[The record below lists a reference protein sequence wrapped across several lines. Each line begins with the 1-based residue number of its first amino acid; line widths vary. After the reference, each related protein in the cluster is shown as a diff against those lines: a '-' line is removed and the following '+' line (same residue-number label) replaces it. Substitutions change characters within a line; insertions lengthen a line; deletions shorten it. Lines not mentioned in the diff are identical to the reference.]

1 MGGEN
6 ILYLLRGISSV
17 QKLIA
22 ISIYGEDEPGIIHK
36 ISKILSDSSINIID
50 IEQTVIQGLFVMF
63 IVADVEKSKS
73 KLKSLKEEFKVV
85 AKETGLN
92 IHVSPFKKQNPG
104 KKNLY
109 ALNVLGRDRVG
120 IVYNITGILF
130 KHGINVERTTLTA
143 RDNLISIEILADFRE
158 ADPNE
163 IKKKLKEDV
172 EKSGLD
178 IVIQPFLGHKKDKRL
193 IIFDMDSTIVDAEI
207 IVELAKAAGVEK
219 EVDGLTKR
227 AMNGEMNF
235 EHALRERVKLLKGL
249 PVEVLEK
256 IYNEIRLTEG
266 AKELIQTLK
275 KSGYKVALVSG
286 GFTYFT
292 ERLKEELK
300 LDYAFGNELEIKDGK
315 VTGALKGRIIDS
327 NEKAR
332 IIDELI
338 KKEGIDKGN
347 VVAVGDGANDRIM
360 IENAGLGIAFNAKK
374 ALKEVADGTISKNNF
389 IGLASVLN
397 LQNEFKKRFEQS

>member
-1 MGGEN
+1 M
-6 ILYLLRGISSV
+6 

-22 ISIYGEDEPGIIHK
+22 ISIYGGDKPGIVHK
-36 ISKILSDSSINIID
+36 VSKILSDNSINIID

-63 IVADVEKSKS
+63 IVADFEKSKRS
-73 KLKSLKEEFKVV
+73 LKSIKEDFRQV
-85 AKETGLN
+85 AVEAGLN

-109 ALNVLGRDRVG
+109 TLNVLGRDRVG

-143 RDNLISIEILADFRE
+143 RDNLISIEILADFKE
-158 ADPNE
+158 ADPYE

-178 IVIQPFLGHKKDKRL
+178 IVIQPFFGHKRDKRL
-193 IIFDMDSTIVDAEI
+193 IIFDMDSTLVDAEI

-219 EVDGLTKR
+219 EVDELTRR

-235 EHALRERVKLLKGL
+235 ERALRQRVKLLKGL

-292 ERLKEELK
+292 EKLKQELK
-300 LDYAFGNELEIKDGK
+300 LDYAFGNELKIEDGK
-315 VTGALKGRIIDS
+315 VTGELSGKIIDS

-338 KKEGIDKGN
+338 KKEGIDTDN

-397 LQNEFKKRFEQS
+397 LPSEFKKRFEQS